1 MKNFDGKVAVITGS
15 ASGIGFGIAKKC
27 VKENMKVVLADLNE
41 DLLKKVEKKLRNEG
55 ADVISVVTD
64 VSKTNDMEKLAKKTI
79 KEYGAVHLLFLN
91 AGVGNSKYTWNY
103 TLEDWEWQINVNLFG
118 VIHGIRIFTPI
129 MLKQNFECRI
139 INTASIEGLLFGSG
153 PGGAIY
159 GVTKHGIISL
169 SETLKRELEIKEAK
183 LKVSVLCPGWV
194 QTEIGNSAPLRQKEY
209 KNSPNNEIID
219 SKGED
224 FFKEYSSS
232 LQGLSVASPEKIL
245 ELSPEITPQKAA
257 EIVFQAIKDDKF
269 YILTHKD
276 QLLKSLVKQRLD
288 GIMKEFD

>member
-1 MKNFDGKVAVITGS
+1 MKNFEEKVAVITGS
-15 ASGIGFGIAKKC
+15 ASGIGYGIAEKC
-27 VKENMKVVLADLNE
+27 IQENMKVVLADINE
-41 DLLKKVEKKLRNEG
+41 DLLKKFENKLRKEG
-55 ADVISVVTD
+55 ADVISIVTD
-64 VSKTNDMEKLAKKTI
+64 VSKTKDMEKLASKTLKK
-79 KEYGAVHLLFLN
+79 YGAIHLLFLN

-103 TLEDWEWQINVNLFG
+103 TLEDWHWQINVNLYG

-129 MLKQNFECRI
+129 MLKQNFESRI

-159 GVTKHGIISL
+159 GVTKHAIVSL
-169 SETLKRELEIKEAK
+169 SETLKTELEIKEAQ
-183 LKVSVLCPGWV
+183 LKISVLCPGWV

-209 KNSPNNEIID
+209 KNSAKNKIID
-219 SKGED
+219 SKVED
-224 FFKEYSSS
+224 LFNAYAKSIEKSEIPS
-232 LQGLSVASPEKIL
+232 LEVSPT
-245 ELSPEITPQKAA
+245 LSPQKVA